1 MNPTASPYVV
11 FRAEEWT
18 SSVAQPIGIGQCLRL
33 SPKDEVHSRASF
45 KKKSSNAL
53 NKAFYAK
60 HVQLAFA

>member
-1 MNPTASPYVV
+1 MNPTASPYAV

-33 SPKDEVHSRASF
+33 NPKGKVHFRASF
-45 KKKSSNAL
+45 KKNSTNAL
-53 NKAFYAK
+53 NKAFFAK